1 MTPVHRIARFKN
13 QAGSVLLEALV
24 AILIF
29 SVGIL
34 AIVGM
39 QTTAV
44 KAASDAKY
52 RSDAS
57 LLASEL
63 LGQMWVS
70 GGVGAALQANFQG
83 GGGTDGA
90 AYTAWFNNYIL
101 ANNLLPGVTAAVNQP
116 TVVIDPVSGSVTIT
130 VKWLLP
136 SEPAGT
142 AAHNYMVM
150 AQIKCN
156 VCT

>member
-1 MTPVHRIARFKN
+1 MQTTSSKNPSKARA

-29 SVGIL
+29 SIGIL
-34 AIVGM
+34 AVVGM

-63 LGQMWVS
+63 IGNMWVS
-70 GGVGAALQANFQG
+70 NRTGATLQTNFQG
-83 GGGTDGA
+83 GAGTDGA
-90 AYTAWFNNYIL
+90 NYLTWRASVIGT
-101 ANNLLPGVTAAVNQP
+101 LPGVTATVNP
-116 TVVIDPVSGSVTIT
+116 PVVTVVPTTGMVT
-130 VKWLLP
+130 VQVFWKLP
-136 SEPAGT
+136 SDPAAD
-142 AAHNYMVM
+142 AARNFTMVT
-150 AQIKCN
+150 QIQ
-156 VCT
+156 

>member
-1 MTPVHRIARFKN
+1 MTSTRTMTRSKG

-29 SVGIL
+29 SIGIL

-44 KAASDAKY
+44 KAAGDAKY

-57 LLASEL
+57 LLAGEL

-70 GGVGAALQANFQG
+70 DRIAANLQTNFQG

-90 AYTAWFNNYIL
+90 AYTAWK
-101 ANNLLPGVTAAVNQP
+101 ANVTAALPVPAANPPLVTVNTGVTP
-116 TVVIDPVSGSVTIT
+116 PMVTIQ
-130 VKWLLP
+130 VFWLQP

-142 AAHNYMVM
+142 AAHNYTIV
-150 AQIKCN
+150 AQIQ
-156 VCT
+156 

>member
-1 MTPVHRIARFKN
+1 MTLDARSRRSKG
-13 QAGSVLLEALV
+13 QGGSVLLEALV

-34 AIVGM
+34 AVVGM
-39 QTTAV
+39 QTAAV

-57 LLASEL
+57 LLANEL

-70 GGVGAALQANFQG
+70 DRVAANMQANFQG
-83 GGGTDGA
+83 GGGTNGT
-90 AYTAWFNNYIL
+90 AYTAWL
-101 ANNLLPGVTAAVNQP
+101 ANVMAALPGVTATVNQP
-116 TVVIDPVSGSVTIT
+116 VVTVNTANGQVTVV

-142 AAHNYMVM
+142 TAHNYTVI
-150 AQIKCN
+150 AQIK
-156 VCT
+156 